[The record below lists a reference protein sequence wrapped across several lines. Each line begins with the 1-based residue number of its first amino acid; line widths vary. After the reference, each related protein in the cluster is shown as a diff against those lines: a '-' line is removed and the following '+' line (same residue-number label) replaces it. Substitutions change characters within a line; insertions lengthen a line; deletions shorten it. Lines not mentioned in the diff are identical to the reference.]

1 MPIHDWTRTCDA
13 LYHAFQLDWSCRLS
27 ERLNNGVLPQLIY
40 AMTETVELRPP
51 AGFCPLPEPSGPIV
65 LRNWDENLPDS
76 TEQPPRTRFQFRDDR
91 QQYACKVVTIRD
103 ELHQPVA
110 AVFWVTR
117 QDKET
122 PYRLDAIIRHAV
134 GALTRDIN
142 LLIVDLFPPSVRDPH
157 GIHKP
162 IWDQF
167 KEEPFELPPDKP
179 LTLAAYAAG
188 PLKVAHVENVAVG
201 DTLLDMP
208 IFLTP
213 VHDVYCPLE
222 ATYQVSWVCFPGPS
236 KDRWNCPRNDES
248 DAGRGDSLNAARLPA
263 GVAGTVA
270 NKK

>member
-1 MPIHDWTRTCDA
+1 MPIHDWTRATDA
-13 LYHAFQLDWSCRLS
+13 AYHAFQLDWSCRLS
-27 ERLNNGVLPQLIY
+27 ERLNHGVLPRPIY

-51 AGFCPLPEPSGPIV
+51 AEFCPLPEPGGPLV
-65 LRNWDENLPDS
+65 RRNWDEGLPDS

-91 QQYACKVVTIRD
+91 RQYACKVVTIRD
-103 ELHQPVA
+103 EDHQPIA

-142 LLIVDLFPPSVRDPH
+142 LLVVDLFPPSVRDPH
-157 GIHKP
+157 GIHKA

-188 PLKVAHVENVAVG
+188 SEKVAYVENVAVG
-201 DTLLDMP
+201 DRLPDMP

-213 VHDVYCPLE
+213 DHYVPCPPE
-222 ATYQVSWVCFPGPS
+222 PSYQATWGVFPGVL
-236 KDRWNCPRNDES
+236 K
-248 DAGRGDSLNAARLPA
+248 GRLELPP
-263 GVAGTVA
+263 
-270 NKK
+270 K